1 MIPIEKNIFVVD
13 EQGNTYEAT
22 YPKRAKGLVKS
33 GRARFIDE
41 NTICLACPP
50 KMKLEDKT
58 MSENMINEVVE
69 QSIPEAAEHKT
80 PEAADQKTVSRFTVE
95 HALERLDAVSRDTAY
110 LTEALAKLT
119 SLESK
124 GPGDISTG
132 EQARAIAE
140 VVKARER
147 TNQLLI
153 EMYRQMYKY
162 LRPEKPNADMGWTGK
177 PPIPTQARTT
187 DRMALMSEVIQAL
200 ANSDTPEESMPML
213 NDIFKFIS
221 GNPNI

>member
-1 MIPIEKNIFVVD
+1 
-13 EQGNTYEAT
+13 
-22 YPKRAKGLVKS
+22 
-33 GRARFIDE
+33 
-41 NTICLACPP
+41 
-50 KMKLEDKT
+50 

-69 QSIPEAAEHKT
+69 QSIPEVAEQKT
-80 PEAADQKTVSRFTVE
+80 PEAAEQKTVSRFTLE

-124 GPGDISTG
+124 GPGDVSTG

-147 TNQLLI
+147 TNQMLI

-162 LRPEKPNADMGWTGK
+162 LRPEKPSADMGWSGK
-177 PPIPTQARTT
+177 GMPPIPPQARTT

-200 ANSDTPEESMPML
+200 ANSDTPEVSMPML

>member
-1 MIPIEKNIFVVD
+1 
-13 EQGNTYEAT
+13 
-22 YPKRAKGLVKS
+22 
-33 GRARFIDE
+33 
-41 NTICLACPP
+41 
-50 KMKLEDKT
+50 

-69 QSIPEAAEHKT
+69 QSIPEVVEHKT
-80 PEAADQKTVSRFTVE
+80 PEAAEQKTPEVVEHKTPEAAEQKTVSRFTVE

-124 GPGDISTG
+124 GPGDVSTG

-140 VVKARER
+140 VVKAREQ

-162 LRPEKPNADMGWTGK
+162 LRPEKPNADMGWSGK
-177 PPIPTQARTT
+177 PPFPTQARTS
-187 DRMALMSEVIQAL
+187 DRRALLSEVIQAL
-200 ANSDTPEESMPML
+200 ACPDTPEESMPML

>member
-1 MIPIEKNIFVVD
+1 MEKNVIVVD
-13 EQGNTYEAT
+13 ELGNEYEAT
-22 YPKRAKGLVKS
+22 YPKRAKGLVKN

-50 KMKLEDKT
+50 KLKLEDKT

-69 QSIPEAAEHKT
+69 QSIPEVVEHKT
-80 PEAADQKTVSRFTVE
+80 PEAAEQKTVSRFTVE

-124 GPGDISTG
+124 GPGDVSTG